1 MNKRGWLT
9 IALIFGGLF
18 VSLVAFSVVVVTA
31 FDGGSFLAGKR
42 IGVVEI
48 EGPITSSKE
57 TLEDLRTFE
66 EKSSIE
72 GIVVRINS
80 PGGAVA
86 PSQELYQALDEIKKA
101 KPLAVSMGT
110 TAASG
115 GYYIACGAD
124 KIFANRGTVTGS
136 IGVITQLFNVEGL
149 LDKVDVQVN
158 TVKQGEYKDAG
169 SPFRE
174 FTPKQREYFA
184 KLLED
189 MHDQFIE
196 AVRKSRGLE
205 RDTVEK
211 YADGRVFTGRQAKER
226 GLVDEIG
233 SFQDAVDYIKDEQG
247 LEESVELEYPPKDDV
262 GFLSDAVQGFSE
274 TVSNEFKSKSTPLI
288 EYRFVQP

>member
-9 IALIFGGLF
+9 IVLIFGGLF
-18 VSLVAFSVVVVTA
+18 VSLVAFSIVVVTA
-31 FDGGSFLAGKR
+31 FDGGSFFAGER

-48 EGPITSSKE
+48 DGPISSSKE
-57 TLEDLRTFE
+57 TLKDLRRFE
-66 EKSSIE
+66 ENNSIA

-101 KPLAVSMGT
+101 KPLVVSMGT

-115 GYYIACGAD
+115 GYYIACGAE
-124 KIFANRGTVTGS
+124 KIYANRGTVTGS
-136 IGVITQLFNVEGL
+136 IGVITHLFNVEGFL
-149 LDKVDVQVN
+149 EKLDVQVH

-169 SPFRE
+169 TPFRD
-174 FTPKQREYFA
+174 FTPKQREYFGE
-184 KLLED
+184 LLED
-189 MHDQFIE
+189 IHDQFIE

-205 RDTVEK
+205 RETVEK

-226 GLVDEIG
+226 GLVDAIG
-233 SFQDAVDYIKDEQG
+233 SFQDAVDFIKDEKE
-247 LEESVELEYPPKDDV
+247 LEDDVELQYPPEDDAS
-262 GFLSDAVQGFSE
+262 FLMDAVRGFSK
-274 TVSNEFKSKSTPLI
+274 TVSDELKSKSAPLV